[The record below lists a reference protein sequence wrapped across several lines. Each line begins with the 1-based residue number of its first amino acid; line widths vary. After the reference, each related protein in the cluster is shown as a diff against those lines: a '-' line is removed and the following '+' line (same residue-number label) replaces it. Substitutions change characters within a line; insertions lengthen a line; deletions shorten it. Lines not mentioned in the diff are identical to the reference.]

1 MQTILGLVLGMGLTI
16 VVSGSFAREQ
26 QGKGGPEMKL
36 EEMVQELWD
45 REKIKE
51 LTYEYGLAI
60 EAQDEERMVN
70 LFTEDG
76 SVDFSSLGRGVTKG
90 RPALK
95 EFYRATWPLR
105 VKPFFTNHVIRIK
118 GDRATGT
125 CSLENRATRGDQ
137 SLIGAG
143 RLHDEFEKVNGEW
156 KFKARRVEMF
166 YFVPLSEG
174 WAQATA
180 PGKL

>member
-1 MQTILGLVLGMGLTI
+1 
-16 VVSGSFAREQ
+16 
-26 QGKGGPEMKL
+26 MKL

-51 LTYEYGLAI
+51 LTYDYGLAI
-60 EAQDEERMVN
+60 EAQDAERMAS

-76 SVDFSSLGRGVTKG
+76 SVDFSSLGRGVISG
-90 RPALK
+90 REALK
-95 EFYRATWPLR
+95 KFYRSTWPLR
-105 VKPFFTNHVIRIK
+105 VKPFFTNHVIRIQ
-118 GDRATGT
+118 GNRATGT

-143 RLHDEFEKVNGEW
+143 RLYDEYEKVNGEW
-156 KFKARRVEMF
+156 KFKSRRVEMF

-174 WAQATA
+174 WANATGPA
-180 PGKL
+180 KL